1 LKRVGSVLENMS
13 DDVKALKASITDL
26 QQRIAALERTVENL
40 ADALRPRQRDFH
52 QTRIVGDY
60 DRK

>member
-13 DDVKALKASITDL
+13 DDVDNLKAKIANL
-26 QQRIAALERTVENL
+26 EQRIAQLERTVENL

-52 QTRIVGDY
+52 QTRIVGEY
-60 DRK
+60 DKK